1 MAKVTKANYAAKLK
15 AAILNAAITGKLTGG
30 TTGWKVVKG
39 KTLFEETENKKPQ
52 GEYFDYIDIDAIDN
66 KRFKII
72 SPKHLR
78 CEKAPS
84 RASRG
89 VKEGDVLFSMVRPY
103 LRNVALVEEKH
114 KKFIASTGFFV
125 CRSKFYE
132 PKFLFWLML
141 SPYVIDGLMVC
152 MKGDNSPSIRKNDIL
167 EFDFPLPPLAVQR
180 EIVGKVEELMPL
192 VEEYGRAEE
201 ARQKLDAEFPEKLRK
216 SILDLAIHGKLVAQ
230 DPAEPPAAVGASV
243 TTPPYALPSNWTW
256 VKLGEVCEIIM
267 GQSPSGSSVS
277 TNNLGMEFHQG
288 KICFSDMYL
297 KVSESKTEAPTKIA
311 PQHSILL
318 CVRAPVGKVNITPRT
333 ICIGRGL
340 CALIPKKDLSTKLC
354 FYFLLAMEPWF
365 VKQATGTTFT
375 SISSGIVKEMPF
387 PLPPLGEQKRIVGK
401 VEAMMKALEG
411 LVAAI

>member
-1 MAKVTKANYAAKLK
+1 MHWISSPLFAENVSRFN
-15 AAILNAAITGKLTGG
+15 NG
-30 TTGWKVVKG
+30 TAQPNLSAQSLG
-39 KTLFEETENKKPQ
+39 
-52 GEYFDYIDIDAIDN
+52 
-66 KRFKII
+66 
-72 SPKHLR
+72 
-78 CEKAPS
+78 
-84 RASRG
+84 
-89 VKEGDVLFSMVRPY
+89 LFS
-103 LRNVALVEEKH
+103 
-114 KKFIASTGFFV
+114 I
-125 CRSKFYE
+125 
-132 PKFLFWLML
+132 
-141 SPYVIDGLMVC
+141 
-152 MKGDNSPSIRKNDIL
+152 
-167 EFDFPLPPLAVQR
+167 PLPPLPVQR